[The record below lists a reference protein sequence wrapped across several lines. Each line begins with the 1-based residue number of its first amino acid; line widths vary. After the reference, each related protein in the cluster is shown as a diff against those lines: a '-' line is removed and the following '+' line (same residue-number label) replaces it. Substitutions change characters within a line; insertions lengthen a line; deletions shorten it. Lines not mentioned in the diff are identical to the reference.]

1 MQYNLVETWIYND
14 LPVNLMNTTCADIP
28 GLVERQQAEDK
39 EIKKYN
45 KESDETG
52 ATLKNANVM
61 KDDRWS
67 RVRFILL
74 SRMVSS
80 SIFAGYD
87 VTKFYLGVTLVL
99 GAYLRPALLFSWW
112 RGWVYE
118 TVDPDAFIKLVEA
131 VYMRRHEEDLI
142 GEEECY
148 RMLQEIVRCPE
159 LLKALSGSS
168 LMGSC
173 DPKLD
178 LLTDAQ
184 REQLEHLDKLEKKG
198 FEVAQLKKN
207 IIAGKDNKQGK

>member
-1 MQYNLVETWIYND
+1 LVETWIYND
-14 LPVNLMNTTCADIP
+14 LAVNLTNTTCGDLPA
-28 GLVERQQAEDK
+28 LEEAQKAEDDK
-39 EIKKYN
+39 IKKWN
-45 KESDETG
+45 KEN
-52 ATLKNANVM
+52 KNDQKNENV
-61 KDDRWS
+61 KENKWS

-74 SRMVSS
+74 SMMVSS

-87 VTKFYLGVTLVL
+87 VTKFYLGVTLVV

-184 REQLEHLDKLEKKG
+184 RVQLGHLEKLEKKG
-198 FEVAQLKKN
+198 FEVSQLKKN
-207 IIAGKDNKQGK
+207 IIAGNKQNGK